1 MEDQFEIDRRLM
13 IERQIVGRGLR
24 DPRLLA
30 AFEIV
35 PRHLFVLGQDRH
47 LAYVDVPLP
56 IGFEQTISQ
65 PYIVALMTDLLQL
78 KEDERV
84 LEVGTGSGYQAAI
97 LAHMA
102 QEVHT
107 IEFVPQLAARAKKL
121 LSDYPNVF
129 CHFGDGSQG
138 WREAAPYDAII
149 VTAAAPK
156 TPQDLLNQLKD
167 GGRLVIPVGR
177 KGYQVLEVWTRRGN
191 EFDCDEMIEV
201 AFVPLRGK
209 HGWDASRH

>member
-1 MEDQFEIDRRLM
+1 MKSRFEIDCHNM
-13 IERQIVGRGLR
+13 VEKQIVGRGLR

-30 AFEIV
+30 AFESV
-35 PRHLFVLGQDRH
+35 PRHLFVLEEDRQF
-47 LAYVDVPLP
+47 AYADGPLP

-65 PYIVALMTDLLQL
+65 PYIVALMTNLLQL
-78 KEDERV
+78 NGDERV

-102 QEVHT
+102 EEVHT
-107 IEFVPQLAARAKKL
+107 IEFLPELAMQAKRL
-121 LSDYPNVF
+121 LSKYPNVF
-129 CHFGDGSQG
+129 CHVGDGSLG
-138 WREAAPYDAII
+138 WQESAPYDAII

-156 TPQDLLNQLKD
+156 TPQTLLDQLKE
-167 GGRLVIPVGR
+167 GGRLVIPVGKR
-177 KGYQVLEVWTRRGN
+177 GYQILEVWTRCGN

-209 HGWDASRH
+209 YGW